1 MKTLNV
7 YDITTVNVRY
17 NLELLGELIGIIEK
31 NYIANKRDNI
41 GILTDLK
48 WDKMMLANQNNNKC

>member
-48 WDKMMLANQNNNKC
+48 WDKMILGNQNNSKG